1 MSREI
6 VSRLERAED
15 PVAVWLA
22 YADHVPDWGRQIS
35 NAVEAEV
42 SRTALGVRNPANAPD
57 DWERQQMEQMSFLL
71 DAGIDPETLDVAVIR
86 QEGEDKV
93 LRWMRPIL
101 MAEDC
106 LPCHGEA
113 IEPRVKLLLGQEY
126 PLDEA
131 KGYAAGQLGGAYSV
145 RQVLEVGGKPAPPWR
160 DIPAPVVALAD
171 ARSRDDAPLVRP
183 APAPAPETP

>member
-106 LPCHGEA
+106 LPCHGET

-131 KGYAAGQLGGAYSV
+131 TGYAAGQLGGAYSV

-160 DIPAPVVALAD
+160 DIPAPVVAPAD